1 MSAQGPP
8 IEGPSAA
15 MDPGNNAPKSVYLC
29 TEAGGAITGQ
39 VIGVSGWPMTL
50 YAPRHVT
57 GSIHKNG
64 RWTLDELDELIPI
77 SLAAG
82 LVNPVP
88 AQLPRE

>member
-1 MSAQGPP
+1 
-8 IEGPSAA
+8 
-15 MDPGNNAPKSVYLC
+15 
-29 TEAGGAITGQ
+29 
-39 VIGVSGWPMTL
+39 MTL
-50 YAPRHVT
+50 YSPRHVVK
-57 GSIHKNG
+57 SIHKSG